1 MKVRVISKAE
11 TKLQHTYIL
20 VMSRAFSARIQLEL
34 ARLVGFSTRLSSAR
48 GIFGPARDLEML
60 PERAKS
66 AL

>member
-1 MKVRVISKAE
+1 MDLISLKAHF
-11 TKLQHTYIL
+11 LGMIHTIDESEL
-20 VMSRAFSARIQLEL
+20 SSARIQLEL
-34 ARLVGFSTRLSSAR
+34 ARLVGFSARLSSAR